1 MEVPARVCPTPW
13 QIRHA
18 TTESALLRAR
28 VVLTTQQRPLALTM
42 PLRIL
47 RAVLECTGSSR
58 VLWSWL
64 GGTPMEALSAL
75 LHEITRGLV
84 AGFAAAPVAWALGV
98 VAALL
103 ALLVLA
109 LRRRPPAQG
118 EIGTVYLMSAAATRK
133 AREIAEID
141 AFARR
146 VNAASEEMKLQL
158 RRFRTGHHT
167 QVKIYIDHSNFITS
181 WNDIVHRG
189 ERALEHDVDWHALPS
204 VLLEEVAEWLKKQRR
219 SPAAVLYR
227 GMHVYGTLFEDEY
240 FRLLETMLAHEQA
253 TPSKLPLPIRLRRET
268 IDRWRQEN
276 AAHKWDLTHEIRNV
290 AGCVMVPVYR
300 RTPREDQL
308 GRAQYTSGG
317 IPIAPEKTLDTR
329 IATDI
334 IGDATFEVYD
344 VALLVT
350 EDSDFIPAVEF
361 VQDMR
366 GKQVIH
372 VGFGGHS
379 NELRSVCRHRI
390 DLGKGNLYRRMQRRT
405 GRADGTAKG
414 KA

>member
-1 MEVPARVCPTPW
+1 MEAFR
-13 QIRHA
+13 
-18 TTESALLRAR
+18 ALLDE
-28 VVLTTQQRPLALTM
+28 L
-42 PLRIL
+42 
-47 RAVLECTGSSR
+47 
-58 VLWSWL
+58 
-64 GGTPMEALSAL
+64 
-75 LHEITRGLV
+75 TRGLV
-84 AGFAAAPVAWALGV
+84 AGFGAAPVAWALGALMV
-98 VAALL
+98 LL
-103 ALLVLA
+103 ALLALA
-109 LRRRPPAQG
+109 LRRRPLARG
-118 EIGTVYLMSAAATRK
+118 EVDTVYLMSAAATRK

-146 VNAASEEMKLQL
+146 INAASEEVKLQL
-158 RRFRTGHHT
+158 RRFRAGHHT
-167 QVKIYIDHSNFITS
+167 QVKVYIDHSNFITT
-181 WNDIVHRG
+181 WNDIVHRS

-204 VLLEEVAEWLKKQRR
+204 VLLEEVAEWLKKMRR

-240 FRLLETMLAHEQA
+240 FRLLETMLDLEQA
-253 TPSKLPLPIRLRRET
+253 TPSKLHLPIRLRRET
-268 IDRWRQEN
+268 VERWRQEN
-276 AAHKWDLTHEIRNV
+276 AAHKWDLTNEIGKV

-329 IATDI
+329 IATDL

-361 VQDMR
+361 VQEMR
-366 GKQVIH
+366 GKHVIH
-372 VGFGGHS
+372 VGFGGHT

-390 DLGKGNLYRRMQRRT
+390 DLGKGDLYRRLQRRT
-405 GRADGTAKG
+405 GNANGTATG